1 MKLNVTLYQCS
12 ALGNWQAYV
21 IVIPSNFY
29 DVLILCAASI
39 VGDIL
44 GSLYAVVTSSVDAH
58 ESCRNAF
65 MTRLNKWLGKLN
77 DDLRCDL
84 SQDKPVPKPC
94 VLILHLWYWSA
105 VVLVNRDLCVFF
117 FPFLSARCNG
127 LLIIVL
133 QCVTVAP
140 GYRVSTLMTKMIDT
154 HLIIFPKLLQI
165 RSRPSADGQQWY
177 QAAALRNAE
186 DIPHWFVQVCKY
198 FHETLLIH
206 LAF

>member
-1 MKLNVTLYQCS
+1 MIKKLNVTLCQCN

-21 IVIPSNFY
+21 NAIPSIFLY
-29 DVLILCAASI
+29 YVLILCAASI

-44 GSLYAVVTSSVDAH
+44 GSLYAVVTSSVDDH

-77 DDLRCDL
+77 DDIRCDL

-105 VVLVNRDLCVFF
+105 VVLVNRDLYVFF

-127 LLIIVL
+127 LLIILCFAVRHG
-133 QCVTVAP
+133 CA
-140 GYRVSTLMTKMIDT
+140 RI
-154 HLIIFPKLLQI
+154 
-165 RSRPSADGQQWY
+165 
-177 QAAALRNAE
+177 
-186 DIPHWFVQVCKY
+186 
-198 FHETLLIH
+198 
-206 LAF
+206 